1 MEQEL
6 KLHEA
11 EYRFACIIWD
21 NEPLTSGELAQL
33 CLKQL
38 NWQRTTTYT
47 VLKKLC
53 VKGFFKN
60 ENAVVTALIKKEQV
74 QQYESRKVLENL
86 FDNSL
91 PVFLTAFM
99 SGRKISE
106 DEAAQLKALI
116 DQRQESDDEHAA

>member
-53 VKGFFKN
+53 VMFG
-60 ENAVVTALIKKEQV
+60 Q
-74 QQYESRKVLENL
+74 
-86 FDNSL
+86 
-91 PVFLTAFM
+91 
-99 SGRKISE
+99 
-106 DEAAQLKALI
+106 
-116 DQRQESDDEHAA
+116 